1 MYSVEILHEEMADV
15 PSSMKQGIVR
25 YSPADHNRLL
35 FLKTYKLFTCGILPL
50 NVFRLLDC
58 KKKLW
63 EVKLLRSNNFCNR
76 CVHLKKSRTEMFH

>member
-35 FLKTYKLFTCGILPL
+35 FLKTYKLFTCGIFPPQCFQITWLQEEAMGSEAAEI
-50 NVFRLLDC
+50 
-58 KKKLW
+58 K
-63 EVKLLRSNNFCNR
+63 
-76 CVHLKKSRTEMFH
+76 